1 MVKRQAPKPLE
12 LLELM
17 QFKKPDLNGR
27 RRRLNS
33 ALTIEDLRRIAKRR
47 TPKAAFDYTDGAA
60 EGELSLRRARTAFR
74 SPSGAPAQASTTA
87 GACRAG
93 RTGREERSRR

>member
-1 MVKRQAPKPLE
+1 MVDRQLPKPAE

-27 RRRLNS
+27 RRRLAA
-33 ALTIEDLRRIAKRR
+33 ALTIDDLRKIAKRR

-60 EGELSLRRARTAFR
+60 EGELPPAGDTAR
-74 SPSGAPAQASTTA
+74 
-87 GACRAG
+87 
-93 RTGREERSRR
+93 